1 MSKTTKIDIW
11 SDVQCGWCFIGKR
24 RLEAAIEGFDGEVEI
39 EYHSFE
45 LASGAPAEFDGA
57 TKEFL
62 HHYRGAPFAE
72 TERMLAKVTAIAA
85 VEGLDFHFDRTH
97 PTNTI
102 LAHELIH
109 FAKSKGRQ
117 SEMNE
122 RLSDAYFQRGEHI
135 GRIPD
140 LVEIGVELG
149 FDRDDVSAALTEHR
163 CANRRYAVARDGRG
177 TDSSSRASTAAST
190 ADCDGVDARTRPA
203 STSRTA
209 SSYRGSTCEPRT
221 GICRVSIRPASPRC
235 R

>member
-72 TERMLAKVTAIAA
+72 TERILAKVTAIAA

-122 RLSDAYFQRGEHI
+122 RLSDAYFQRGEQI

-163 CANRRYAVARDGRG
+163 FLADVRADFARAEELGIRSIPFFVFDGRY
-177 TDSSSRASTAAST
+177 
-190 ADCDGVDARTRPA
+190 GVSGAQSEDAYA
-203 STSRTA
+203 
-209 SSYRGSTCEPRT
+209 
-221 GICRVSIRPASPRC
+221 RVLEQVNDR
-235 R
+235 